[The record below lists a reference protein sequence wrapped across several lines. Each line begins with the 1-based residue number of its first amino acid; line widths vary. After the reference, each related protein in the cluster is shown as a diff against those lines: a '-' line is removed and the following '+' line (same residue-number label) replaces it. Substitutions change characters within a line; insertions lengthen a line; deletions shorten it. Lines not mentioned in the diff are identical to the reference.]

1 MEIGSE
7 FNLSMD
13 DLFVKENNIYSYL
26 SEFENSVFYDSGRS
40 ALHQLAS
47 CLKPTDEILLPEFI
61 CSSVIEPFSCCKIE
75 FYKINKDFTLN
86 VDDIKKKI
94 RKDTKVFF
102 LMHYFGMVQPY
113 NALDEVKS
121 ILCDQCVVV
130 EDTTHSIFSKVHT
143 IGDYHICSLRKWM
156 PIPRGGVMYYS
167 EDKLNLGD
175 VKTIKSH
182 DNSKAY
188 GMVLKDLFLGGN
200 YNTDLNSMYR
210 DIFLK
215 SERLIDMQTEPML
228 ISDFSA
234 FAASCVDISK
244 MVDLRRQNYRELSDK
259 LIKFNIDSAIDLKE
273 KECPL
278 VLPIRVKNRDLF
290 RDYLINNRIYC
301 AVHWPFDGI
310 MIEKRQNALQL
321 SNELLSIP
329 IDQRYGIEHINY
341 LIDVVSRYK
350 GELVC

>member
-26 SEFENSVFYDSGRS
+26 SEFDNSVFYDSGRS
-40 ALHQLAS
+40 ALLQLVS
-47 CLKPTDEILLPEFI
+47 FLKPTDEILLPEYI

-94 RKDTKVFF
+94 SKDTKVFF
-102 LMHYFGMVQPY
+102 LMHYFGMVQPD
-113 NALDEVKS
+113 NALDELKS
-121 ILCDQCVVV
+121 TLCDQCVVV

-143 IGDYHICSLRKWM
+143 IGDYNICSLRKWM
-156 PIPRGGVMYYS
+156 PIPRGGVMYYN
-167 EDKLNLGD
+167 EDKLNLRST
-175 VKTIKSH
+175 KTIKSR

-188 GMVLKDLFLGGN
+188 GMILKDLYLHGN
-200 YNTDLNSMYR
+200 YNSDLNSMYR

-215 SERLIDMQTEPML
+215 GERLIDIQTEPML

-234 FAASCVDISK
+234 FVASCVDVGK
-244 MVDLRRQNYRELSDK
+244 MIGLRKQNYRELSDK
-259 LIKFNIDSAIDLKE
+259 LINLNISSAIDLKDN
-273 KECPL
+273 ECPL
-278 VLPIRVKNRDLF
+278 VLPLRVKNRDLL
-290 RDYLINNRIYC
+290 RDYLISNRIYC
-301 AVHWPFDGI
+301 AVHWPFDGN

-341 LIDVVSRYK
+341 LIDVLSRYK